1 MFEIF
6 LDVWGGFPGLL
17 LAHDYAG
24 HHTAGMFVKASPHR
38 TATLTA
44 ILLFAV
50 AFCGHAHAALHLGID
65 DAVSSCVPIVGPST
79 ADDDVEQSSGE
90 FGIALLDAGNSNP
103 TSQCIGPE
111 TRIATRGEGV
121 LVRRPESKVKSRLHR
136 DPLDQVP
143 RR

>member
-6 LDVWGGFPGLL
+6 LEVWGVFPGLL
-17 LAHDYAG
+17 LANDYAG
-24 HHTAGMFVKASPHR
+24 HHTQNMALKASPHR
-38 TATLTA
+38 TVILMAT
-44 ILLFAV
+44 LLFAV
-50 AFCGHAHAALHLGID
+50 AFCGHANAALHLGID
-65 DAVSSCVPIVGPST
+65 DAVSSCVPIAGPST

-90 FGIALLDAGNSNP
+90 LGIALLDAGNSNP

-121 LVRRPESKVKSRLHR
+121 LVRRPESKVNSRLYR